1 MNPYVLLKPV
11 ITEKALQ
18 MAKLSNAY
26 TFYVDP
32 RADKREIKEAIEAGF
47 DVKVLDLKTVSLP
60 GINKRTGRR
69 RIVKNVPG
77 RKKAIAVLPEGQ
89 KIELF
94 DL

>member
-18 MAKLSNAY
+18 MAKLNNAY

-47 DVKVLDLKTVSLP
+47 EVKVLDLKTVSLP
-60 GINKRTGRR
+60 GNNKRTGKR